1 MSKCGSIRIRTK
13 KPWEVSRGHNSYRS
27 GSGNHDNRPRR
38 IRTRMDVRKK
48 AIEEGMQINW
58 LDRQPV
64 TLEVA
69 GSSPVILAKVLI

>member
-48 AIEEGMQINW
+48 AIEEGLVPNFHEKS
-58 LDRQPV
+58 DNFN
-64 TLEVA
+64 
-69 GSSPVILAKVLI
+69 

>member
-48 AIEEGMQINW
+48 AIEEGM
-58 LDRQPV
+58 
-64 TLEVA
+64 
-69 GSSPVILAKVLI
+69 